1 MILNQ
6 FNGLNSLILV
16 ILALIG
22 YLLAYRFYGRFL
34 GRKIFRI
41 SATHIMPA
49 HEFKDGIDFV
59 PTKPNIIFGH
69 HFTTIAGLGP
79 IVGPAIGI
87 IWGWLPAFLWVFIG
101 SIFMGAVHDFST
113 LVISARN
120 KGRSIGELTAD
131 IISPSTRYAL
141 QFIMQLLL
149 FIVLA
154 VFAMIVGS
162 LFVSYPE
169 TVIPVWAQ
177 IPVAICLGW
186 KIRQGKN
193 ELVWSIVALF
203 LLYAFVLLGVRF
215 PVSLPW
221 SQEISVVVWCI
232 ILFIYV
238 FFASTLPVQKLLQP
252 RDYINSHQLLV
263 AMAFLILG
271 IFVAHPDFSAPAVNN
286 AAFLPGS
293 DVPDLAPVLF
303 IVIACGAISGFH
315 SLASSGTTVKQID
328 NEMDTLPVGYGA
340 MITESFLAVLVIVA
354 AGAGLGMG
362 LETDGG
368 LLQGAEA
375 YRHHYASWSSASGL
389 TAKLDAF
396 IIGSANLFSSFG
408 LPLKYG
414 AAFVVVFIV
423 SFANTTLD
431 SAARI
436 QRISLQE
443 IFTNRDGEIRKP
455 INNRYLATLI
465 IVVAAAGMA
474 FFKPGGQGAMVLWPL
489 FGSLNQLMA
498 ALALGVVTVYMAARK
513 IPVWYTLIPMLLI
526 LVLTLWAMVEN
537 LAGFFKDGEW
547 LLLVL
552 SGIILGLTSWLTLSS
567 MTALFGRMRQKT
579 SD

>member
-1 MILNQ
+1 M
-6 FNGLNSLILV
+6 NSLILV
-16 ILALIG
+16 ILAMMG

-34 GRKIFRI
+34 GRKVFKLTAGRL
-41 SATHIMPA
+41 MPA
-49 HEFKDGIDFV
+49 HEFKDGVDFV
-59 PTKPNIIFGH
+59 PAKPNIIFGH

-79 IVGPAIGI
+79 IVGPAIGV
-87 IWGWLPAFLWVFIG
+87 IWGWLPAFLWVFLG

-113 LVISARN
+113 LVVSARSR
-120 KGRSIGELTAD
+120 GRSIGELTAD
-131 IISPSTRYAL
+131 IISPATRYAL

-169 TVIPVWAQ
+169 AVIPVWAQ
-177 IPVAICLGW
+177 IPVAVWLGW

-193 ELVWSIVALF
+193 ELIWSIVAL
-203 LLYAFVLLGVRF
+203 LMLYAFVLIGVRF
-215 PVSLPW
+215 PLSLPW
-221 SQEISVVVWCI
+221 SDGVSVVVWCI
-232 ILFIYV
+232 ILFVYV
-238 FFASTLPVQKLLQP
+238 FFASTIPVQKLLQP

-263 AMAFLILG
+263 AMAFLIIG
-271 IFVAHPDFSAPAVNN
+271 IFVAHPDFSAPAINGS
-286 AAFLPGS
+286 AFIPGS

-315 SLASSGTTVKQID
+315 SLASSGTTVKQVD
-328 NEMDTLPVGYGA
+328 NEMDTLPIGYGA
-340 MITESFLAVLVIVA
+340 MLTESFLAVLVIVA

-362 LETDGG
+362 LETEGG
-368 LLQGAEA
+368 LLLGADA

-389 TAKLDAF
+389 SAKLDAF
-396 IIGSANLFSSFG
+396 IIGSANLFSSLG
-408 LPLKYG
+408 VPVKYG

-443 IFTNRDGEIRKP
+443 IFTSRNGTIRKP
-455 INNRYLATLI
+455 MDNRYLATAF
-465 IVVAAAGMA
+465 IVLAAAGMA

-513 IPVWYTLIPMLLI
+513 IPVWYTMLPMLVI

-537 LAGFFKDGEW
+537 LAGFVKDQEY
-547 LLLVL
+547 LLVVL
-552 SGIILGLTSWLTLSS
+552 SAIILGLTAWLTISS
-567 MTALFGRMRQKT
+567 LAALLRRMAAKISR
-579 SD
+579 

>member
-1 MILNQ
+1 M
-6 FNGLNSLILV
+6 NSLILV
-16 ILALIG
+16 SLALIG

-34 GRKIFRI
+34 GQRIFRL
-41 SATHIMPA
+41 SADRVMPA
-49 HEFKDGIDFV
+49 HEFRDGIDFV
-59 PTKPNIIFGH
+59 PTKANIIFGH

-79 IVGPAIGI
+79 IVGPAIGV
-87 IWGWLPAFLWVFIG
+87 IWGWLPAFLWVFFG
-101 SIFMGAVHDFST
+101 SILMGAVHDFST
-113 LVISARN
+113 LLVSARN
-120 KGRSIGELTAD
+120 GGRSIGELTAD

-169 TVIPVWAQ
+169 AVIPVWAQ
-177 IPVAICLGW
+177 IPVAVWLGW

-193 ELVWSIVALF
+193 EFLWSIIALF

-221 SQEISVVVWCI
+221 DREISVVIWCI
-232 ILFIYV
+232 VLFIYV
-238 FFASTLPVQKLLQP
+238 FFASTIPVQKLLQP

-263 AMAFLILG
+263 AMFFLILG
-271 IFVAHPDFSAPAVNN
+271 IVISHPDFSAPAINE
-286 AAFLPGS
+286 ASFSAES

-315 SLASSGTTVKQID
+315 SLASSGTTVKQVD

-340 MITESFLAVLVIVA
+340 MITESFLAVLVIIAV
-354 AGAGLGMG
+354 GAGLGMG
-362 LETDGG
+362 LETEVGMLKGMD
-368 LLQGAEA
+368 A
-375 YRHHYASWSSASGL
+375 YAHHYASWSAASGL
-389 TAKLDAF
+389 SAKLDAF
-396 IIGSANLFSSFG
+396 IIGSANLFSSLG
-408 LPLKYG
+408 IPVKYG

-443 IFTNRDGEIRKP
+443 IFTRKDGVVKKP
-455 INNRYLATLI
+455 IANRYVATLLI
-465 IVVAAAGMA
+465 VAAAAAMT

-498 ALALGVVTVYMAARK
+498 ALALGVVSVYLASKK
-513 IPVWYTLIPMLLI
+513 IPVWYTLLPMIII
-526 LVLTLWAMVEN
+526 LMLTLWAMAEN
-537 LAGFFKDGEW
+537 LIGFFREGEI
-547 LLLVL
+547 LLLLL
-552 SGIILGLTSWLTLSS
+552 SGLILLLTFWLTLSS
-567 MTALFGRMRQKT
+567 ALALLGKNTQ
-579 SD
+579 